1 MYPLMR
7 QINITYRCGVLYR
20 ERQLADLGL
29 NGYQPPYLSTLY
41 RTPGISQEELAR
53 RMNLNKSSVA
63 RQLAALESAG
73 YVRREADPADRRSL
87 LVYPT
92 EKALA
97 VQERIGQTMRS
108 WRQYLTQDFTPE
120 EQEAL
125 SRLLTRV
132 AERAERYVKGDDAPC
147 GSSANI

>member
-1 MYPLMR
+1 MYPLMK

-20 ERQLADLGL
+20 ERELADLGL
-29 NGYQPPYLSTLY
+29 NGYQPPYLTALY
-41 RTPGISQEELAR
+41 RAPGISQEELAR
-53 RMNLNKSSVA
+53 NMNMNKSSVA
-63 RQLAALESAG
+63 RQLASLESAG

-92 EKALA
+92 DKALA
-97 VQERIGQTMRS
+97 VQERIWQVMRS

-125 SRLLTRV
+125 SRLMTRV
-132 AERAERYVKGDDAPC
+132 AERAESYVKGGDGPC
-147 GSSANI
+147 DSSANI

>member
-29 NGYQPPYLSTLY
+29 NGYQPPYLTALY

-53 RMNLNKSSVA
+53 NMNLNKSSVA
-63 RQLAALESAG
+63 RQLAALEAAG

-97 VQERIGQTMRS
+97 IQDRLHATMRS
-108 WRQYLTQDFTPE
+108 WREYLTQGFTPE
-120 EQEAL
+120 EQETL
-125 SRLLTRV
+125 SRLMIRV
-132 AERAERYVKGDDAPC
+132 AQRAEDYVKGGDGAC
-147 GSSANI
+147 GSSANT